1 MTGFTF
7 PNKPKIIKETETE
20 GVFEIENL
28 YTGYGITIGNALRR
42 VLLSSLKGFAITT
55 VQIKGVPH
63 EFSVIDGVLEDVI
76 QIILNLKKI
85 RVKCFSE
92 GPHTL
97 ILKAKGEGEVKA
109 RDIEKNSNVEIL
121 TPDTHIATLTDKK
134 AELELILTVEE
145 GVGYVPAEARQKEKL
160 PIGTISL
167 DATFTPI
174 KKVNFEV
181 ENMRV
186 GERTDYNRLR
196 IFIETD
202 GSILPRMA
210 LKQAA
215 NILEEHYRIISDI
228 PLLEEKEEKEKE
240 VVKKKTKEKETK
252 KKPAK
257 SKKTKK

>member
-1 MTGFTF
+1 
-7 PNKPKIIKETETE
+7 
-20 GVFEIENL
+20 
-28 YTGYGITIGNALRR
+28 
-42 VLLSSLKGFAITT
+42 
-55 VQIKGVPH
+55 
-63 EFSVIDGVLEDVI
+63 
-76 QIILNLKKI
+76 
-85 RVKCFSE
+85 
-92 GPHTL
+92 
-97 ILKAKGEGEVKA
+97 
-109 RDIEKNSNVEIL
+109 L
-121 TPDTHIATLTDKK
+121 TPDAYIATLTDKK

-160 PIGTISL
+160 PVGTISL

-215 NILEEHYRIISDI
+215 NILEEHYRIISDV
-228 PLLEEKEEKEKE
+228 PLLEEKEEKEE
-240 VVKKKTKEKETK
+240 VIKKAKEKETK
-252 KKPAK
+252 KKTAK
-257 SKKTKK
+257 AKKLKNNYETFKQRQKIW

>member
-1 MTGFTF
+1 MTGFIF

-42 VLLSSLKGFAITT
+42 VLYSSLKGFAITT

-63 EFSVIDGVLEDVI
+63 EFSVINGVLEDVI
-76 QIILNLKKI
+76 QINLNLKKI

-97 ILKAKGEGEVKA
+97 ILKAKGEREVKA
-109 RDIEKNSNVEIL
+109 SDIEKNSNVEIL
-121 TPDTHIATLTDKK
+121 TPDVHIATLTDKK

-160 PIGTISL
+160 PVGTISL

-215 NILEEHYRIISDI
+215 NILEEHYRIISDV
-228 PLLEEKEEKEKE
+228 PLLEEKEEKEE
-240 VVKKKTKEKETK
+240 VIKKAKEKETK
-252 KKPAK
+252 KKTAK
-257 SKKTKK
+257 AKKTKK